1 MKTGRTGAVAAFAG
15 AAVALSTLTAPAA
28 QAAGTGITVSEVVVN
43 GGKSVI
49 VGTSDVKEPSLTF
62 RVTLPVGY
70 STADWSAW
78 SARPFL
84 YHGTTVAKGLDSG
97 GLRTGIYTCYPTT
110 PRIADC
116 EGSLYIDPRYDLDSN
131 NDATTW
137 NIGVLTQLWKP
148 SGGLEAE
155 QAVTASGG
163 VKVKRWAKA
172 TVNASPE
179 PVTKGGTI
187 TVTGSLK
194 RADWVK
200 HTYTGYAGK
209 TVSLQFRKA
218 GSSVYSTVKTATTSS
233 TGALKTTVKASADGY
248 WRWTFGGSSTSGT
261 ATAAGDFVDV
271 R

>member
-1 MKTGRTGAVAAFAG
+1 MKTSGRTGAAGVIVGALALSAFA
-15 AAVALSTLTAPAA
+15 APPA
-28 QAAGTGITVSEVVVN
+28 QAAGTGITVSRVVVN
-43 GGKSVI
+43 GGKSVV
-49 VGTSDVKEPSLTF
+49 VGTSDVKRPSLTF
-62 RVTLPVGY
+62 RVTLPSGY
-70 STADWSAW
+70 STSDWSAW

-84 YHGTTVAKGLDSG
+84 YHGTTVAKGLDDG

-110 PRIADC
+110 ARIADC

-148 SGGLEAE
+148 SGGLRAE
-155 QAVTASGG
+155 QHVTASGA

-172 TVNASPE
+172 TVDASPE
-179 PVTKGGTI
+179 PVTKGRAI

-200 HTYTGYAGK
+200 HAYTGYAGK
-209 TVSLQFRKA
+209 SVSLQFRKA
-218 GSSVYSTVKTATTSS
+218 GGSAYSTVKTATTSS
-233 TGALKTTVKASADGY
+233 TGSLKTTVKATVDGY
-248 WRWTFGGSSTSGT
+248 WRWSFGGSSTSGT
-261 ATAAGDFVDV
+261 AAAAGDFVDV